1 MSRNFNDWVT
11 MVQYGKKTK
20 NVQPHTPYLTKTIVD
35 GEQYKTIET
44 NEIDYNISNKNINA
58 VREGMRQ
65 AVVRGSAQSLSG
77 ILRPVAGKT
86 GTAQFGSDGKSHAW
100 FIGFAPFN
108 NPNLA
113 IVVLIEGGGEGS
125 SAAVP
130 VAKEVLEWYFGNYKL

>member
-1 MSRNFNDWVT
+1 M
-11 MVQYGKKTK
+11 
-20 NVQPHTPYLTKTIVD
+20 D